1 MSIVLLAGTGSLMGN
16 SVVGEMEGHVF
27 FKNARK
33 ADSFSACDQGDIFCS
48 VVWRNLLLSSEPTL
62 SELPLIGHVVVR
74 NTRTHARLLK
84 VVLLYSTIA
93 MKSLYAL
100 TVNPVKCEHKQVKGI
115 QASSRR
121 EANCHKFNEVTP
133 SVTKLLPAAERQCHP
148 TS

>member
-1 MSIVLLAGTGSLMGN
+1 MGN

-27 FKNARK
+27 FKIASK
-33 ADSFSACDQGDIFCS
+33 ADSFSACDQGDTCCS

-74 NTRTHARLLK
+74 NTRIHARLLK

-100 TVNPVKCEHKQVKGI
+100 TVNPVKCEPMLSCNLYVSFMVIREHMHGTRLKIYINKSKESKPVHDEKQI
-115 QASSRR
+115 
-121 EANCHKFNEVTP
+121 VTSLMKSP
-133 SVTKLLPAAERQCHP
+133 RV
-148 TS
+148 